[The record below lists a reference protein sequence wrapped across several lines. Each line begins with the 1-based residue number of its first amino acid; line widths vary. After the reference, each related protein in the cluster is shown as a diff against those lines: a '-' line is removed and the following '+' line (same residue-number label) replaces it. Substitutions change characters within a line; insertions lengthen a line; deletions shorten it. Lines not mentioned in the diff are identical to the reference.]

1 MKITKIFTF
10 DSSHML
16 DGHDGKCQN
25 LHGHTYKLEITVSA
39 PVIQG
44 GAKDGMVMDFTDL
57 KAIVKQHIT
66 DPFDHAFIYHDN
78 NERESQIAALLA
90 KENVSIEALIQK
102 GVIDQT
108 TAEIVILTHS
118 TVEKNIKRAIA
129 AIEALSCVEKPI
141 TMIRMESL
149 HD

>member
-66 DPFDHAFIYHDN
+66 DPFDHAFIYHGN
-78 NERESQIAALLA
+78 NERESQIAALLEGWNM
-90 KENVSIEALIQK
+90 KTLRLPCR
-102 GVIDQT
+102 T
-108 TAEIVILTHS
+108 TAENMS
-118 TVEKNIKRAIA
+118 VEMYGRLKNAGVKVCSVKLW
-129 AIEALSCVEKPI
+129 ETPTSCAEYGG
-141 TMIRMESL
+141 E
-149 HD
+149 

>member
-25 LHGHTYKLEITVSA
+25 LHGHTYKLEITVSDD
-39 PVIQG
+39 PIRG

-66 DPFDHAFIYHDN
+66 DPFDHAFIYHGGN
-78 NERESQIAALLA
+78 GRECQIAALLEGWNM
-90 KENVSIEALIQK
+90 KTLCLPCR
-102 GVIDQT
+102 T
-108 TAEIVILTHS
+108 TAENMAGGKKERL
-118 TVEKNIKRAIA
+118 
-129 AIEALSCVEKPI
+129 
-141 TMIRMESL
+141 
-149 HD
+149 